1 MPEPLVINRRDLV
14 AFATVMARKGADHAL
29 IGKAFGCAAPK
40 GPGRTS
46 GDRWSL
52 IGTGPGA
59 WLAVGK
65 TPAADWQEALGRELQ
80 GLASVSDQSGA
91 YLVFRIEGARARDLL
106 QRGAFIDLHPEHFGP
121 GSAAVTMIGHVDV
134 ILWQSDEPTAFEVAI
149 LRSYEASF
157 RHWLDAAGA
166 AV

>member
-1 MPEPLVINRRDLV
+1 VPESLVVNQSDHV
-14 AFATVMARKGADHAL
+14 AFATVMARKGADPAL
-29 IGKAFGCAAPK
+29 IGKAFGCAPPT

-46 GDRWSL
+46 GGSWSL

-65 TPAADWQEALGRELQ
+65 APGADWQEALERKLD

-91 YLVFRIEGARARDLL
+91 YLVYRIAGENARDLL
-106 QRGAFIDLHPEHFGP
+106 QRGAFIDLHPAHFGP
-121 GSAAVTMIGHVDV
+121 GSAAVTMIGHIDA
-134 ILWQSDEPTAFEVAI
+134 ILWQSDEMTAFEVAI